1 MGGLYLQA
9 SCLTIL
15 EISLEKKI
23 NKEIF
28 AFIRITM
35 GFTIKVCVIEK
46 HLLIVG
52 IFTRYEYSMKISK
65 NIFLIKILS
74 FSTLSRTY
82 QPHFKHY
89 FVTIIC
95 LPTLGVII
103 ITGVDYFI
111 KTGIQAQIY
120 SRKQIIRQLIKS
132 LEDQRNNFDYC
143 WNMLQ
148 HTTGYVLFRYWR
160 WITFYYF
167 FLLEK
172 FISILV

>member
-52 IFTRYEYSMKISK
+52 IFTRYEYSMKS
-65 NIFLIKILS
+65 NFENLIEIML

-143 WNMLQ
+143 WKSSVFLS
-148 HTTGYVLFRYWR
+148 
-160 WITFYYF
+160 IPKCTF
-167 FLLEK
+167 
-172 FISILV
+172 